1 MTSFP
6 NNTSAGPNTVLTRD
20 VVPQSTGT
28 VDVTGNFTR
37 LVAAKGGFAYY
48 TDNYTNGLN
57 RLCTFTPPI
66 TSFGPPVTAANIY
79 CVFNYSNNLT
89 LQITNISL
97 SLPYDSFFQ
106 NNTTTQSILNLT
118 TFANGTKENITNGTL
133 SDINTTNYTAVGG
146 SASSALFIRFKSNNT
161 NFTERINLDN
171 FVGFNR
177 SFVYP
182 NGTNLSIIENLA
194 NGNTSI
200 VTNFTFPN
208 GTNLTNV
215 TNAPA
220 ATDSNTV
227 VNSYVTFFRSPNTT
241 GNFNYTVIQYNGAA
255 VTGAT
260 PVPANLTLENKTI
273 YNNGTTN
280 FSIRNP
286 APGTATA
293 PFNLSVLQI
302 PRIGQTNPDNYTFL
316 SICSGANLT
325 VVQQPGVRTEI
336 LNNTRSP
343 GSNYQRIVR
352 FTAVDGTG
360 AVTTGTAEVKIRYF
374 NGTLAEW
381 NTTITSGQNS
391 TTGFFL
397 KPNTTVVG
405 GTPIRENFGPSST
418 EPSADNSAD
427 NDQTTNVYGQVC

>member
-1 MTSFP
+1 M
-6 NNTSAGPNTVLTRD
+6 
-20 VVPQSTGT
+20 
-28 VDVTGNFTR
+28 TGNFSR
-37 LVAAKGGFAYY
+37 LVDARGGFAYY

-66 TSFGPPVTAANIY
+66 SSFGPPVAAANAY
-79 CVFNYSNNLT
+79 CVFNYSNNFT
-89 LQITNISL
+89 LQITNKSAT
-97 SLPYDSFFQ
+97 YDSFFQ

-215 TNAPA
+215 TNAPQ
-220 ATDSNTV
+220 ATDSNNV
-227 VNSYVTFFRSPNTT
+227 LNSYVTFFRSPNTT
-241 GNFNYTVIQYNGAA
+241 GNFNYTVIQYNLPAA
-255 VTGAT
+255 A
-260 PVPANLTLENKTI
+260 PAAANLTLENKTI

-286 APGTATA
+286 APNSAA
-293 PFNLSVLQI
+293 VPFNLSVLQI

-316 SICSGANLT
+316 SICAGANLT
-325 VVQQPGVRTEI
+325 VVQQPGIRTEI

-343 GSNYQRIVR
+343 GANYQRVVR

-360 AVTTGTAEVKIRYF
+360 AVLTGTAEVKIRYF

-381 NTTITSGQNS
+381 NTTITNGQNS

-418 EPSADNSAD
+418 EPSADGS
-427 NDQTTNVYGQVC
+427 NDANVEPQAYTQVCPP